1 MLFKNSDSSLTNY
14 RENRKKVQQLVFLL
28 LWPLFNLIL
37 ISSLFYEFG
46 VLTLETISITAF
58 KLWSIFGLSFL
69 AITLIEKYFS
79 HIVLF
84 DSVFR
89 QLIVTVVIVVLIS
102 IQFPPIIDVP
112 SLIGV
117 ESPDGYERKFI
128 LARIV
133 LLLEIIIYVA
143 VMRLMHY
150 QNHTVAVN
158 FALIESELNTLR
170 SQSNPHFLFNTLNL
184 INSEISSDPENAQEI
199 IYDLS
204 DLLRKNITLAQQRYI
219 TLAEEI
225 KLVSLYL
232 SLQEKRFKN
241 RLSFEVNI
249 EQECNK
255 YKVPSLLLQPV
266 VENTIKYAV
275 APYAAKAHIRVLVEQ
290 KHDHLN
296 IVFYDTGPNF
306 DDSQIEEGN
315 GFRIL
320 RQILSIEYKNDY
332 ELSLESTEDGGV
344 LTISI
349 PTKYFTKE

>member
-219 TLAEEI
+219 TLAEA
-225 KLVSLYL
+225 VSYTHLTL
-232 SLQEKRFKN
+232 
-241 RLSFEVNI
+241 
-249 EQECNK
+249 
-255 YKVPSLLLQPV
+255 P
-266 VENTIKYAV
+266 TIA
-275 APYAAKAHIRVLVEQ
+275 
-290 KHDHLN
+290 
-296 IVFYDTGPNF
+296 
-306 DDSQIEEGN
+306 
-315 GFRIL
+315 
-320 RQILSIEYKNDY
+320 
-332 ELSLESTEDGGV
+332 
-344 LTISI
+344 
-349 PTKYFTKE
+349 